1 MYTEYMVRLYFD
13 LLGKAR
19 LLNKSW
25 ENGKKSNKT
34 SSNLIDNVR
43 MGFSF
48 SLVHLE
54 FLYYNHCNCLFNIL
68 KREIKK

>member
-1 MYTEYMVRLYFD
+1 MYIIYVVRLHFN
-13 LLGKAR
+13 LFGKIR

-34 SSNLIDNVR
+34 RSNLIDNVR

-54 FLYYNHCNCLFNIL
+54 FLIVIIAIAYLIF
-68 KREIKK
+68 